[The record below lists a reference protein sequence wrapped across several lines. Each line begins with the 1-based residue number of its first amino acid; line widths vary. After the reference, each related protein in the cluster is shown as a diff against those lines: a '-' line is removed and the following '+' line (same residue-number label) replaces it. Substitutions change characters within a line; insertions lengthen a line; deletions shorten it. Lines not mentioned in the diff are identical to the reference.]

1 MKWLTLPIL
10 LCIARSALAANPK
23 EVSNLEIP
31 LQEVQRTAIQMD
43 VPFTSLSLGIGGDVW
58 MLGQKNLWK
67 WNPDQGTLKKIEIS
81 SEGEGKV
88 ISYSRDSAILKTK
101 NKVYVIYDNPVSI
114 KEIFSGDNSAVSI
127 TDDGSIVIGAQIS
140 KIVTSDL
147 LKKSSLNF
155 DLSACM
161 KFKVQRNNQ
170 VFCQKKG
177 EILLLGTPKSKA
189 ISILKTKSVIKDFL
203 PFGEGIVIASDRAV
217 WMVDRDGKLLKTI
230 VPGQGRK
237 IAASFFDDQMHAFL
251 FNDKL
256 FELDATDGSSK
267 IISWLPTPKSV
278 AANDLNFRDGRIGV
292 LLDGYPFVYQLEQKW
307 K

>member
-1 MKWLTLPIL
+1 MKWLALPIL
-10 LCIARSALAANPK
+10 LCIARSSFAANPK
-23 EVSNLEIP
+23 EVSNLEVP
-31 LQEVQRTAIQMD
+31 LQEVHRTAIQMD
-43 VPFTSLSLGIGGDVW
+43 LPFTSLSLGIGGDVW

-81 SEGEGKV
+81 SEGDGKV

-114 KEIFSGDNSAVSI
+114 KEIFSGANSAVSI
-127 TDDGSIVIGAQIS
+127 TDDGSIVIGAQNS

-147 LKKSSLNF
+147 LKKSSFNF

-161 KFKVQRNNQ
+161 KFIVQRNNQ

-177 EILLLGTPKSKA
+177 EILLLGGPKSKA
-189 ISILKTKSVIKDFL
+189 ISILKTKSVLKDFL

-217 WMVDRDGKLLKTI
+217 WMIDRDGKLLKTI

-237 IAASFFDDQMHAFL
+237 IAASFFDDQMHAYL

-267 IISWLPTPKSV
+267 ITSWLPTPKSV
-278 AANDLNFRDGRIGV
+278 TANDLNFRDGRIGV
-292 LLDGYPFVYQLEQKW
+292 LLDGSPFIYQLEQKW